1 MSTYKFSYDNKE
13 FELKEENCDYINNEE
28 VEGLEVSNVIELLK
42 NCEEVN
48 FDVEYYDSACDQCR
62 ANRKDETKFFEYL
75 EFHFYAFT
83 KNNKFVLSSVSKEY
97 ENTTFTSL
105 MKEKKID
112 NSFIVSVIA
121 CRNCGVW
128 AIEVE
133 QCEM

>member
-13 FELKEENCDYINNEE
+13 FELMEENCDYINNEE
-28 VEGLEVSNVIELLK
+28 VEDLDISTVIELLN

-48 FDVEYYDSACDQCR
+48 FDVEYYDSSCEQCKD
-62 ANRKDETKFFEYL
+62 NRKEETKFFEFL
-75 EFHFYAFT
+75 EYHFYVFT
-83 KNNKFVLSSVSKEY
+83 KNNKFILSSISKEY
-97 ENTTFTSL
+97 ENTTFTTL

-112 NSFIVSVIA
+112 NSYIISVIV
-121 CRNCGVW
+121 CRKCGVW